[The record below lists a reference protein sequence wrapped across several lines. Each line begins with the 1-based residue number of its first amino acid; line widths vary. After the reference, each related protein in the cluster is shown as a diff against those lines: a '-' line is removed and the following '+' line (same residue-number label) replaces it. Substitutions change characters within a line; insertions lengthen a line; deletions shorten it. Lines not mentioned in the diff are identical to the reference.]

1 MSNSKRKIYITG
13 VMSSGKTSVAKEL
26 ARKFV
31 GSLVQE
37 SIEPT
42 ILDNTFNG
50 TDENMKALS
59 QYNFLLEILRYQN
72 NKLLNNTQVFDTS
85 LYTNLFFTRY
95 LLSDESYNYYRKIW
109 NALCDFI
116 YDENDYHI
124 FLKISYDTMIE
135 RIEDRCREFEQSESF
150 EYNFYYKTFMDNLED
165 MLKRNSQNERFIV
178 VKCDD
183 KSPEEISDYI
193 YKEIMRIENGSI

>member
-13 VMSSGKTSVAKEL
+13 VMSSGKTSIAKEL
-26 ARKFV
+26 SRKFV

-42 ILDNTFNG
+42 ILDNTFNC

-59 QYNFLLEILRYQN
+59 QYNFLLEILRHQH
-72 NKLLNNTQVFDTS
+72 NKLINNTQVFDTS

-95 LLSDESYNYYRKIW
+95 LLSDASYEYYRKIW

-124 FLKISYDTMIE
+124 FLKINYDTMIE
-135 RIEDRCREFEQSESF
+135 RIEDRNREFEQSDSF
-150 EYNFYYKTFMDNLED
+150 EYNLYYKTFVDNMED
-165 MLKRNSQNERFIV
+165 MLERNSQDERFIV
-178 VKCDD
+178 VQCGD

>member
-1 MSNSKRKIYITG
+1 MSKRKIYLTG

-37 SIEPT
+37 SIEPA

-59 QYNFLLEILRYQN
+59 QYNFLLEILRHQN

-85 LYTNLFFTRY
+85 LYTNLFFTRF
-95 LLSDESYNYYRKIW
+95 LLSDDSYNYYKKIW

-116 YDENDYHI
+116 FDEDDYHI
-124 FLKISYDTMIE
+124 FLKVNYDTMIE
-135 RIEDRCREFEQSESF
+135 RIENRNREFEQSDSF
-150 EYNFYYKTFMDNLED
+150 EYNFYYQTFMDNFED
-165 MLKRNSQNERFIV
+165 MLERNKHNERFIL

-183 KSPEEISDYI
+183 KSPEEISEQI

>member
-1 MSNSKRKIYITG
+1 MSKRKIYITG

-59 QYNFLLEILRYQN
+59 QYNFLLEILRNQN

-85 LYTNLFFTRY
+85 LYTNLFFTRF
-95 LLSDESYNYYRKIW
+95 LLGDDSYNYYKKIW
-109 NALCDFI
+109 KALCDFT
-116 YDENDYHI
+116 YNENDYHI
-124 FLKISYDTMIE
+124 FLKINYDTMMG
-135 RIEDRCREFEQSESF
+135 RIENRNREFEQSKSF
-150 EYNFYYKTFMDNLED
+150 EYNLYYKTFMENFED
-165 MLKRNSQNERFIV
+165 IVRRNTQNERFIV
-178 VKCDD
+178 VNCNNN
-183 KSPEEISDYI
+183 SPEEISDYI
-193 YKEIMRIENGSI
+193 YREIMRIENESI

>member
-1 MSNSKRKIYITG
+1 MNKRKIYLTG
-13 VMSSGKTSVAKEL
+13 VMSSGKTSIAKEL
-26 ARKFV
+26 SRKFV

-59 QYNFLLEILRYQN
+59 QYNFLLEILRHQN

-95 LLSDESYNYYRKIW
+95 LLSDESYEYYRKIW

-116 YDENDYHI
+116 YDEDDYHI
-124 FLKISYDTMIE
+124 FLKINYDTMIE
-135 RIEDRCREFEQSESF
+135 RIEDRNREFEQSDSF
-150 EYNFYYKTFMDNLED
+150 EYNLYYKTFVDNMED
-165 MLKRNSQNERFIV
+165 MLERNSQDERFIV
-178 VKCDD
+178 VQCDD

>member
-1 MSNSKRKIYITG
+1 MNRRKIYLTG

-26 ARKFV
+26 ARKFI

-37 SIEPT
+37 SIEPA

-59 QYNFLLEILRYQN
+59 QYNFLLEILRHQN

-85 LYTNLFFTRY
+85 LYTNLFFTRF
-95 LLSDESYNYYRKIW
+95 LLGDDNYNYYKKIW

-116 YDENDYHI
+116 YNENDYHI
-124 FLKISYDTMIE
+124 FLKINYDTMME
-135 RIEDRCREFEQSESF
+135 RIENRNREFEQSKSF
-150 EYNFYYKTFMDNLED
+150 EYNFYYKTFMENFED
-165 MLKRNSQNERFIV
+165 IVRRNTQNERFIV
-178 VKCDD
+178 VNCDNN
-183 KSPEEISDYI
+183 SPEEISDFV

>member
-1 MSNSKRKIYITG
+1 MSKRKIYITG

-37 SIEPT
+37 SIEPA

-50 TDENMKALS
+50 KDENMKALS
-59 QYNFLLEILRYQN
+59 QYNFLLEILRHQN

-85 LYTNLFFTRY
+85 LYTNLFFTRF
-95 LLSDESYNYYRKIW
+95 LLGDDSYNYYKKIW

-116 YDENDYHI
+116 YNEDDYHI
-124 FLKISYDTMIE
+124 FLKVNYETMIE
-135 RIEDRCREFEQSESF
+135 RIKNRNREFEQSDSF
-150 EYNFYYKTFMDNLED
+150 EYNFYYQTFMDNFKD
-165 MLKRNSQNERFIV
+165 MLERNKHNERFIL

-183 KSPEEISDYI
+183 KSPEEISEQI

>member
-1 MSNSKRKIYITG
+1 MNRRKIYLTG
-13 VMSSGKTSVAKEL
+13 VMSSGKTSIAKEL
-26 ARKFV
+26 SRKFV

-59 QYNFLLEILRYQN
+59 QYNFLLEILRHQN

-95 LLSDESYNYYRKIW
+95 LLSDESYEYYRKIW
-109 NALCDFI
+109 NALCDLI
-116 YDENDYHI
+116 YDEDDYHI
-124 FLKISYDTMIE
+124 FLKINYDTMIE
-135 RIEDRCREFEQSESF
+135 RIEDRNREFEQSDSF
-150 EYNFYYKTFMDNLED
+150 EYNLYYKTFVDNMED
-165 MLKRNSQNERFIV
+165 MLERNSQDERFIV
-178 VKCDD
+178 VQCDD

>member
-1 MSNSKRKIYITG
+1 MNKRKIYLTG
-13 VMSSGKTSVAKEL
+13 VMSSGKTSIAKEL
-26 ARKFV
+26 SRKFV

-59 QYNFLLEILRYQN
+59 QYNFLLEILRHQN

-95 LLSDESYNYYRKIW
+95 LLSDGSYEYYRKIW

-116 YDENDYHI
+116 YDENAYHI
-124 FLKISYDTMIE
+124 FLKINYDTMIE
-135 RIEDRCREFEQSESF
+135 RIEDRNREFEQSDSF
-150 EYNFYYKTFMDNLED
+150 EYNLYYKTFVDNMED
-165 MLKRNSQNERFIV
+165 MLERNSQDERFIV
-178 VKCDD
+178 VQCDD

>member
-1 MSNSKRKIYITG
+1 MSKRKIYLTG

-37 SIEPT
+37 SIEPA

-59 QYNFLLEILRYQN
+59 QYNFLLEILRHQN

-85 LYTNLFFTRY
+85 LYTNLFFTRF
-95 LLSDESYNYYRKIW
+95 LLGDDSYNYYKKIW
-109 NALCDFI
+109 SALCDFI
-116 YDENDYHI
+116 FDEDDYHI
-124 FLKISYDTMIE
+124 FLKVNYDTMIE
-135 RIEDRCREFEQSESF
+135 RIENRNREFEQSDSF
-150 EYNFYYKTFMDNLED
+150 EYNFYYQTFMDNFED
-165 MLKRNSQNERFIV
+165 MLERNKYNERFIL

-183 KSPEEISDYI
+183 KSPEEISEQI

>member
-1 MSNSKRKIYITG
+1 MSKRKIYITG

-37 SIEPT
+37 PIEPA

-59 QYNFLLEILRYQN
+59 QYNFLLEILRHQN

-85 LYTNLFFTRY
+85 LYTNLFFTRF
-95 LLSDESYNYYRKIW
+95 LLSDDSYNYYKKIW

-116 YDENDYHI
+116 YDEDDYHI
-124 FLKISYDTMIE
+124 FLKVNYDTMIE
-135 RIEDRCREFEQSESF
+135 RIENRNREFEQSDSF
-150 EYNFYYKTFMDNLED
+150 EYNFYYQTFMNNFEDILE
-165 MLKRNSQNERFIV
+165 RNKHNERFIL

-183 KSPEEISDYI
+183 KSPEEISEQI

>member
-1 MSNSKRKIYITG
+1 MSKRKIYITG

-37 SIEPT
+37 PIEPA
-42 ILDNTFNG
+42 ILYNTFNG

-59 QYNFLLEILRYQN
+59 QYNFLLEILRHQN

-85 LYTNLFFTRY
+85 LYTNLFFTRF
-95 LLSDESYNYYRKIW
+95 LLGDDSYNYYKKIW
-109 NALCDFI
+109 NTLCDFI
-116 YDENDYHI
+116 YNEDDYHI
-124 FLKISYDTMIE
+124 FLKVNYDTMIE
-135 RIEDRCREFEQSESF
+135 RIENRNREFEQSDSF
-150 EYNFYYKTFMDNLED
+150 EYNFYYQTFMDNFED
-165 MLKRNSQNERFIV
+165 MLERNKHNERFIL

-183 KSPEEISDYI
+183 KSPEEIAEQI

>member
-1 MSNSKRKIYITG
+1 MNKRKIYITG

-37 SIEPT
+37 SIEPA

-59 QYNFLLEILRYQN
+59 QYNFLLEILRHQN

-85 LYTNLFFTRY
+85 LYTNLFFTRF
-95 LLSDESYNYYRKIW
+95 LLSDDSYNYYKKIW

-124 FLKISYDTMIE
+124 FLKVNYDTMVE
-135 RIEDRCREFEQSESF
+135 RIESRNREFEQSDSF
-150 EYNFYYKTFMDNLED
+150 EYNFYYQTFMDNFED
-165 MLKRNSQNERFIV
+165 MLERNKHNERFILI
-178 VKCDD
+178 KCDD
-183 KSPEEISDYI
+183 KSPEELAEQI

>member
-1 MSNSKRKIYITG
+1 MNKRKIYLTG
-13 VMSSGKTSVAKEL
+13 VMSSGKTSIAKEL
-26 ARKFV
+26 SRKFV

-59 QYNFLLEILRYQN
+59 QYNFLLEILRHQN

-95 LLSDESYNYYRKIW
+95 LLSDGSYEYYRKIW

-124 FLKISYDTMIE
+124 FLKINYDTMIE
-135 RIEDRCREFEQSESF
+135 RIEDRNREFEQSDSF
-150 EYNFYYKTFMDNLED
+150 EYNLYYKTFVDNMED
-165 MLKRNSQNERFIV
+165 MLERNSQDERFIV
-178 VKCDD
+178 VQCDD

>member
-1 MSNSKRKIYITG
+1 MNRRKIYLTG
-13 VMSSGKTSVAKEL
+13 VMSSGKTSIAKEL
-26 ARKFV
+26 SRKFV

-59 QYNFLLEILRYQN
+59 QYNFLLEILRHQN

-95 LLSDESYNYYRKIW
+95 LLSDESYEYYRKIW

-116 YDENDYHI
+116 YDEDDYHI
-124 FLKISYDTMIE
+124 FLKINYDTMIE
-135 RIEDRCREFEQSESF
+135 RIEDRNREFEQSDSF
-150 EYNFYYKTFMDNLED
+150 EYNLYYKTFVDNMED
-165 MLKRNSQNERFIV
+165 MLERNSQDERFIV
-178 VKCDD
+178 VQCDD

>member
-1 MSNSKRKIYITG
+1 MNKRKIYLTG
-13 VMSSGKTSVAKEL
+13 VMSSGKTSIAKEL
-26 ARKFV
+26 SRKFV

-59 QYNFLLEILRYQN
+59 QYNFLLEILRHQN

-95 LLSDESYNYYRKIW
+95 LLSDERYEYYRKIW

-124 FLKISYDTMIE
+124 FLKINYDTMIE
-135 RIEDRCREFEQSESF
+135 RIEDRNREFEQSESF
-150 EYNFYYKTFMDNLED
+150 EYNLYYKTFVDNMED
-165 MLKRNSQNERFIV
+165 MLERNSQDERFIV
-178 VKCDD
+178 VQCDD

>member
-1 MSNSKRKIYITG
+1 MPKSKRKIYITG

-37 SIEPT
+37 PIEPA

-59 QYNFLLEILRYQN
+59 QYNFLLEILRHQN

-85 LYTNLFFTRY
+85 LYTNLFFTRF
-95 LLSDESYNYYRKIW
+95 LLGDDSYNYYKKIW

-116 YDENDYHI
+116 YNENDYHI
-124 FLKISYDTMIE
+124 FLKINYNTMMD
-135 RIEDRCREFEQSESF
+135 RIENRNREFEQSESF
-150 EYNFYYKTFMDNLED
+150 EYNFYYKTFMDNFED
-165 MLKRNSQNERFIV
+165 IVRRNTQNERLIV
-178 VKCDD
+178 VNCDNN
-183 KSPEEISDYI
+183 SPEEISDYI

>member
-1 MSNSKRKIYITG
+1 MSKRKIYITG

-31 GSLVQE
+31 GSLVKE
-37 SIEPT
+37 PIEPT

-59 QYNFLLEILRYQN
+59 QYNFLLEILRHQN
-72 NKLLNNTQVFDTS
+72 NKLLNNTQIFDTS

-95 LLSDESYNYYRKIW
+95 LLNDESYNYYKRIW

-116 YDENDYHI
+116 YNENDYHI
-124 FLKISYDTMIE
+124 FLRINYNTMME
-135 RIEDRCREFEQSESF
+135 RIENRNREFEQSESF
-150 EYNFYYKTFMDNLED
+150 EYNFYYKTFMDNFED
-165 MLKRNSQNERFIV
+165 IVRRNTQNERLIV
-178 VKCDD
+178 INCDNN
-183 KSPEEISDYI
+183 SPEEISNYI

>member
-1 MSNSKRKIYITG
+1 MNKRKIYLTG
-13 VMSSGKTSVAKEL
+13 VMSSGKTSIAKEL
-26 ARKFV
+26 SRKFV

-59 QYNFLLEILRYQN
+59 QYNFLLEILRHQN

-95 LLSDESYNYYRKIW
+95 LLSDESYEYYRKIW

-116 YDENDYHI
+116 YDEDEYHI
-124 FLKISYDTMIE
+124 FLKINYDTMIE
-135 RIEDRCREFEQSESF
+135 RIEDRNREFEQSDSF
-150 EYNFYYKTFMDNLED
+150 EYNLYYKTFVDNMKD
-165 MLKRNSQNERFIV
+165 MLERNSQDERFIV
-178 VKCDD
+178 VQCDD

>member
-1 MSNSKRKIYITG
+1 MNKRKIYLTG
-13 VMSSGKTSVAKEL
+13 VMSSGKTSIAKEL
-26 ARKFV
+26 SRKFV

-59 QYNFLLEILRYQN
+59 QYNFLLEILRHQN

-95 LLSDESYNYYRKIW
+95 LLSDESYEYYRKIW

-124 FLKISYDTMIE
+124 FLKINYDTMIE
-135 RIEDRCREFEQSESF
+135 RIEDRNREFEQSESF
-150 EYNFYYKTFMDNLED
+150 EYNLYYKTFVDNMED
-165 MLKRNSQNERFIV
+165 MLERNSQDERFIV
-178 VKCDD
+178 VQCDD

>member
-1 MSNSKRKIYITG
+1 MTKRKIYITG

-37 SIEPT
+37 SIEPA

-59 QYNFLLEILRYQN
+59 QYNFLLEILRHQN

-85 LYTNLFFTRY
+85 LYTNLFFTRF
-95 LLSDESYNYYRKIW
+95 LLGDDSYNYYKKIW

-116 YDENDYHI
+116 YNENDYHI
-124 FLKISYDTMIE
+124 FLKINYDTMME
-135 RIEDRCREFEQSESF
+135 RIENKNREFEQSESF
-150 EYNFYYKTFMDNLED
+150 EYNFYYKTFMENFED
-165 MLKRNSQNERFIV
+165 IVRRNTQNERFIV
-178 VKCDD
+178 VNCDNN
-183 KSPEEISDYI
+183 SPEEISGYI